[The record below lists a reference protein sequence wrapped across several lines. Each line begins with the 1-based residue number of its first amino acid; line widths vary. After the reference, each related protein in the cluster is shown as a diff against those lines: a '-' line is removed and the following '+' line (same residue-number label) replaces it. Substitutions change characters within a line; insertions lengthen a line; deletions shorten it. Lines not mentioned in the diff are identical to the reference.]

1 LQEEKIQKRICK
13 LPTPQAP
20 KSCNLKTATAPKSDS
35 VSMAYELF
43 TADQLAQLYIRKL
56 GRHFILPRFTDAG
69 SMLG

>member
-13 LPTPQAP
+13 LPTPKAP

-43 TADQLAQLYIRKL
+43 TADYEEYGIEPELRAAAL
-56 GRHFILPRFTDAG
+56 
-69 SMLG
+69 